1 MLTGRNRKWLPR
13 IEALLNEDRNYL
25 IIVGTGHLV
34 GRDGV
39 VDLLKKDGIEA
50 IQR

>member
-1 MLTGRNRKWLPR
+1 MHSLFFRVFMLFLVAM
-13 IEALLNEDRNYL
+13 AL
-25 IIVGTGHLV
+25 IVGTGHLV

-39 VDLLKKDGIEA
+39 VDLLKRDGIQA